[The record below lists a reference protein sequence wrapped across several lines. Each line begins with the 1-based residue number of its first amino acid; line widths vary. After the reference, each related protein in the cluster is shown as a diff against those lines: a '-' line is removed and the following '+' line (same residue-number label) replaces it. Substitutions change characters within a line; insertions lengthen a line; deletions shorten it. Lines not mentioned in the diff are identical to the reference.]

1 MPSIGKMAA
10 QMTLDSGQFT
20 QGLRGVQAELT
31 KFGKENQAGAAP
43 IWLRDQDVLSKAE
56 KGFSL
61 GAKSIKQLG
70 KAAGSANVLI
80 ADFTDSSTKGGQA
93 LVGLAQAAALAASGN
108 YILGAV
114 FALKALVTVFH
125 SLTDLTDDV
134 SKAFDAI
141 VDGSKS
147 AEKAVADLR
156 LENITSGIK
165 DLFKD
170 LRSLES
176 LYESFI
182 GKFVAESLGALSP
195 GLAGHAEEGLAE
207 IARRAESRVA
217 ILQHLMG
224 LPAMQALLA
233 EARSARAQAQLS
245 ELREEL
251 ALRGRLAGLTED
263 QARLERL
270 RRALPSGIAAEA
282 GGYVSSILAQ
292 LVGGGNIDLSRIGGP
307 QAFADSIGAIIKW
320 QEWIKKANESFQEF
334 AKEMRAQADA
344 LGTPFENAAEQ
355 IERLNMAFEL
365 GIVDLDE
372 YDQLIEG
379 VLDKL
384 DQATR
389 IQQANAPGA
398 LAAGSQAAYS
408 AFNTAQRQ
416 EMGGSQADRLL
427 RAAEREAESQ
437 ERTLN
442 ESRRTR
448 QILEDRLPSLGL
460 AR

>member
-10 QMTLDSGQFT
+10 QLTLDGQQFT
-20 QGLRGVQAELT
+20 AGLQKAQAELT
-31 KFGKENQAGAAP
+31 KFGKQNQAGNAP
-43 IWLRDQDVLSKAE
+43 IWLRDDDILKDRE
-56 KGFSL
+56 KGFNL
-61 GAKSIKQLG
+61 GTKAIKGLG
-70 KAAGSANVLI
+70 KAAGSLNIIMADLTEGSTGAGKALI
-80 ADFTDSSTKGGQA
+80 GFG
-93 LVGLAQAAALAASGN
+93 QAAALAASGN
-108 YILGAV
+108 YILAAV
-114 FALKALVTVFH
+114 FGLKALVEAFH
-125 SLTDLTDDV
+125 SLNKNEDD
-134 SKAFDAI
+134 I
-141 VDGSKS
+141 SKS
-147 AEKAVADLR
+147 FDTIIDGTKSTEKALSDLR
-156 LENITSGIK
+156 LEITKGGIK
-165 DLFKD
+165 DLFKE
-170 LRSLES
+170 LRNLETF
-176 LYESFI
+176 YESFI
-182 GKFVAESLGALSP
+182 GKFVAESLGEMSI
-195 GLAGHAEEGLAE
+195 GLTGAAEHGLAE
-207 IARRAESRVA
+207 IANRAETQVK
-217 ILQHLMG
+217 LFQHLLG
-224 LPAMQALLA
+224 LPAIQALIL
-233 EARSARAQAQLS
+233 EAKQARAVEQIT

-251 ALRGRLAGLTED
+251 ALRGRAIGLTED
-263 QARLERL
+263 QIRLERI
-270 RRALPSGIAAEA
+270 RRALPQGTEA
-282 GGYVSSILAQ
+282 SVGSYVGGFLAQ
-292 LVGGGNIDLSRIGGP
+292 FATG
-307 QAFADSIGAIIKW
+307 QALDPGRFGEGLLKQIEAIIKW
-320 QEWIKKANESFQEF
+320 QEWVKRSNQEFQDF

-389 IQQANAPGA
+389 IQQAAAPGA